1 MKTLDHTISGLFLD
15 YSCRKLE
22 TMTGTLGVCLSK
34 LTDAQIWERHGAHE
48 NTVGNLVLHLCG
60 NTRQWLI
67 AGVGGATDVRERE
80 AEFNA
85 DGGMGAEELMRKFA
99 STMSETR
106 EIIASLSAHELLKRI
121 NPQNGEVS
129 VLDAIYQVVGHVQQH
144 VGQIILLTKQMT
156 SQDLNLTIPRQPQEA
171 AK

>member
-1 MKTLDHTISGLFLD
+1 MEILDYTIAGLFLD

-22 TMTGTLGVCLSK
+22 ATTGNLGVCLSR

-48 NTVGNLVLHLCG
+48 NAVGNLVLHLCG
-60 NTRQWLI
+60 NMRQWVI
-67 AGVGGATDVRERE
+67 AGVGGAVDVRERE
-80 AEFNA
+80 TEFDA
-85 DGGMGAEELMRKFA
+85 DGGMGAEELMEQFA
-99 STMSETR
+99 LTVSETR
-106 EIIASLSAHELLKRI
+106 GIIASLPAERLLERI

-156 SQDLNLTIPRQPQEA
+156 GQDLDLTIPRKA
-171 AK
+171 VRGR